1 MSEAR
6 ETLPTSDDAIHR
18 NIMVHK
24 AAEKKLALAIIC
36 INDILKEAQVPAFI
50 SWEFTEREEVC
61 ETLPEELWLTLQVDL
76 LPIASE
82 VQSA

>member
-1 MSEAR
+1 MNEER
-6 ETLPTSDDAIHR
+6 KPLPTTDDAIHR
-18 NIMVHK
+18 KLMVHK
-24 AAEKKLALAIIC
+24 AAENKLALAVISV
-36 INDILKEAQVPAFI
+36 NDMLKEAQVPAFI

-82 VQSA
+82 V